1 MADVATTKL
10 LENDKVIVW
19 DLLLDPGESTGA
31 HTHEHDYVVHVIEGS
46 TLRATDGNGENPT
59 DVPLEANDTFYFTLK
74 DGAAASGGLRTTA
87 THDAENI
94 GPGRYREIMVEIK

>member
-19 DLLLDPGESTGA
+19 DLILDPGETTGV
-31 HTHEHDYVVHVIEGS
+31 HTHELDYIVHVIEGS

-59 DVPLEANDTFYFTLK
+59 DVPLQDNDTFYFDVK
-74 DGAAASGGLRTTA
+74 DGIAMAGDLQTTV
-87 THDAENI
+87 THDAKNV
-94 GPGRYREIMVEIK
+94 GTGRYREIMVEIK